1 MYIVHEDFMY
11 SACGWVGKL
20 TFQQYWNF
28 QLTSRFTADTV
39 MNCIYGLEAN
49 DLIHSSLVK
58 WFSPS
63 LVKNIVNVIL
73 STFPIFTCV
82 YKPSFFPA
90 QLTQWF
96 YDVASDATMYR
107 HQNQSNRSDFLNFLL
122 QRKHVKNYTNDDIAA
137 FSAIFLFDG
146 FETTSMILAQSL
158 YHIAKN
164 EQYQMKLRAEIFKHY
179 PYDECPTADTINE
192 MQYLDNIVNGWVVS
206 SLLCRRKFCL
216 MFN

>member
-1 MYIVHEDFMY
+1 M
-11 SACGWVGKL
+11 
-20 TFQQYWNF
+20 
-28 QLTSRFTADTV
+28 TSRFTADTV

-49 DLIHSSLVK
+49 DLLHSSLVK

-63 LVKNIVNVIL
+63 LAKNIFNVIL
-73 STFPIFTCV
+73 STFPILTCV

-107 HQNQSNRSDFLNFLL
+107 HQNQSKRTDFLNFLL
-122 QRKHVKNYTNDDIAA
+122 QRKHVKNYTNEDIAA
-137 FSAIFLFDG
+137 FTAIFLFDA

-164 EQYQMKLRAEIFKHY
+164 EQCQIKLRDEISEHY
-179 PYDECPTADTINE
+179 PLGECPTADTINE
-192 MQYLDNIVNGWVVS
+192 MQYLDNIVNGLVVS
-206 SLLCRRKFCL
+206 L
-216 MFN
+216 